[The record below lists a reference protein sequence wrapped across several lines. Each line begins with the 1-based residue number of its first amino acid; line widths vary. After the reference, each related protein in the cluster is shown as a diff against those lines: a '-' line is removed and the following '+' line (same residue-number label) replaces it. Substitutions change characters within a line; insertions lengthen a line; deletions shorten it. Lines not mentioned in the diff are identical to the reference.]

1 MDAFEKICYWSSAIL
16 EVDTGLLL
24 DAKRLR
30 QQIDDRSNRFFSLGI
45 RNQTRVVISKTSS
58 IDFFIDLA
66 AVWKQQAVAIVVDS
80 NQTPAELLA
89 LLHEIRP
96 HFIVDDTG
104 TQSCAVDSTFEIS
117 LPNDA
122 CLVLY
127 TSGSSAKP
135 KAVIHTVTSLASR
148 IDSIHQ
154 AIDPRLRTTSFNV
167 LPVHFGHGLIGVCL
181 SALCLDGV
189 LALSPRIS
197 IHNAHLV
204 GKWLEESQASFMSG
218 TPAIWKLII
227 SLNERPTANLK
238 RVQCASART
247 GPSLFRKISNWTDAP
262 IWNVYGLTECA
273 SWIADHRFERD
284 GDEQI
289 IGGGQAWKT
298 KFRLQGHSEIQFGQA
313 LLLQTDGLF
322 SHYLG
327 KTAEQSGISDGWL
340 NTADIAEQ
348 VQDGQIRLLGRST
361 RLINRGGTKVAP
373 EEVEAA
379 LLEHPE
385 INDVVVFGKNRRD
398 DGRDD
403 DVPLIAAL
411 IVSDKRLTPAEMRS
425 FLCQKI
431 SDYKIP
437 TLWRFVEVIP
447 RTQNG
452 KIDFT
457 RVGSLWNELGEDA

>member
-1 MDAFEKICYWSSAIL
+1 MDAFERICYWRSAIL

-24 DAKRLR
+24 DAKKLR
-30 QQIDDRSNRFFSLGI
+30 QQIDDRSNRFLSLGI
-45 RNQTRVVISKTSS
+45 GHQTRVVISKTSS
-58 IDFFIDLA
+58 IDFFVDLA
-66 AVWKQQAVAIVVDS
+66 AAWKQRALAIVVDS
-80 NQTPAELLA
+80 NQTAAELLA
-89 LLHEIRP
+89 LLNEIKP
-96 HFIVDDTG
+96 QFIISDSG
-104 TQSCAVDSTFEIS
+104 IQSCAVDSAFKIS

-135 KAVIHTVTSLASR
+135 KAVIHTAAALASR

-154 AIDPRLRTTSFNV
+154 AIDPNLRTTSFNA

-204 GKWLEESQASFMSG
+204 GDWLRTSQASFMSG

-227 SLNERPTANLK
+227 SLNERPTATLK
-238 RVQCASART
+238 RVQCASAPT
-247 GPSLFRKISNWTDAP
+247 GPSLFRKISNWADAP

-273 SWIADHRFERD
+273 SWIADYRFERD
-284 GDEQI
+284 GDEQM
-289 IGGGQAWKT
+289 IGSGRAWKT
-298 KFRLQGHSEIQFGQA
+298 QFRLQHRSELQLGQS
-313 LLLQTDGLF
+313 LLLKTNGLF

-327 KTAEQSGISDGWL
+327 RTADQSDISDGWF
-340 NTADIAEQ
+340 NTADIGEQ
-348 VQDGQIRLLGRST
+348 VHDGQIRLLGRST
-361 RLINRGGTKVAP
+361 RLINRGGIKVAP
-373 EEVEAA
+373 EEVETA

-385 INDVVVFGKNRRD
+385 INDVVVFGKSRAD

-411 IVSDKRLTPAEMRS
+411 VVSNRNLTTAEMRS
-425 FLCQKI
+425 FLSKRI

-437 TLWRFVEVIP
+437 TLWRFAKTIP
-447 RTQNG
+447 KTPNG
-452 KIDFT
+452 KADFT
-457 RVGSLWNELGEDA
+457 RIDSLWSESDDDN